1 MMMKDKFKGKNL
13 RLAIKCSTLTIIAT
27 FLAIIDKTL
36 AIITSS
42 LAINSILMAI
52 ITRPRRITHAHH
64 RTKKHSIRTIPQL
77 SASFRFTL

>member
-52 ITRPRRITHAHH
+52 ITRTRTRRIT
-64 RTKKHSIRTIPQL
+64 TPTTEQKNTQSGQYPN
-77 SASFRFTL
+77 

>member
-52 ITRPRRITHAHH
+52 ITRPRRIT
-64 RTKKHSIRTIPQL
+64 TPTTEQKNTQSGQYPN
-77 SASFRFTL
+77 